1 MGASNA
7 TSGAPE
13 ASPHRVSGVNSL
25 RPDDAALIS
34 GSPRPRAPQSPL
46 GVDGDLATLPQGVTM
61 TSRRT
66 LLSSLAVAATLALPL
81 SAHAQQFFRIGTGGT
96 AGTYYPVGGMIANAV
111 SQPGKIVAT
120 AQASNGSVANVSAI
134 AGGSMESGFSQA
146 DVATWAQKGTG
157 LYEGKPNVPGLRLI
171 ANLYPESVH
180 VVVRKGSGIKTVA
193 DLKGKRVALD
203 EPGSGTLVNAR
214 AILAAYGIKEADI
227 KPEYI
232 KPNQA
237 GDKMKDGSLDAFFF
251 TGGAPAGAIAELA
264 SAGSGID
271 ILPLDGK
278 EADALRASSSFFAPD
293 LIAADTYKGVGA
305 VKTLAVGAQW
315 VTSDKADA
323 ATVYEV
329 TKALFSAPAQA
340 QLAAG
345 HAKGKFITKEN
356 AIKGAGIPFH
366 PGAEKFY
373 KEAGLLK

>member
-1 MGASNA
+1 MK
-7 TSGAPE
+7 
-13 ASPHRVSGVNSL
+13 RVLV
-25 RPDDAALIS
+25 AAL
-34 GSPRPRAPQSPL
+34 
-46 GVDGDLATLPQGVTM
+46 T
-61 TSRRT
+61 
-66 LLSSLAVAATLALPL
+66 AVALVGA
-81 SAHAQQFFRIGTGGT
+81 AHAQQFFRIGTGGT

-120 AQASNGSVANVSAI
+120 AQASNGSVANVNGI
-134 AGGSMESGFSQA
+134 AGGSLESGFSQA

-157 LYEGKPNVPGLRLI
+157 MYEGKPNVPGLRLI

-180 VVVRKGSGIKTVA
+180 IVVRKGLNVKTPA

-203 EPGSGTLVNAR
+203 EPGSGTLINAR
-214 AILAAYGIKEADI
+214 IILAAYGVQERDI

-237 GDKMKDGSLDAFFF
+237 GDKLKDGSLDAFFF

-264 SAGSGID
+264 SGGTGIELVP
-271 ILPLDGK
+271 IEGPQADG
-278 EADALRASSSFFAPD
+278 LRMASPFFAPD
-293 LIAADTYKGVGA
+293 VIAADTYKGVGA

-323 ATVYEV
+323 GVVYEI
-329 TKALFSAPAQA
+329 TKALYGDAAQKT
-340 QLAAG
+340 LAAG

-356 AIKGAGIPFH
+356 AVKGAGIPFH

-373 KEAGLLK
+373 REAGLIK

>member
-1 MGASNA
+1 MKI
-7 TSGAPE
+7 T
-13 ASPHRVSGVNSL
+13 HV
-25 RPDDAALIS
+25 
-34 GSPRPRAPQSPL
+34 
-46 GVDGDLATLPQGVTM
+46 
-61 TSRRT
+61 
-66 LLSSLAVAATLALPL
+66 LAVAAALAL
-81 SAHAQQFFRIGTGGT
+81 AGTAAQAQQFFRIGTGGT
-96 AGTYYPVGGMIANAV
+96 AGTYYPVGGMIANAI

-120 AQASNGSVANVSAI
+120 AQASNGSVANVNGI

-180 VVVRKGSGIKTVA
+180 VVVRKGAGIKTVA

-214 AILAAYGIKEADI
+214 AILAAYGLKESDI

-237 GDKMKDGSLDAFFF
+237 GDKLKDGSLDAFFF

-264 SAGSGID
+264 SGGAGID
-271 ILPLDGK
+271 ILPIDGAAA
-278 EADALRASSSFFAPD
+278 ETLRKSSPFFAPD
-293 LIAADTYKGVGA
+293 VIAADTYKGVGA
-305 VKTLAVGAQW
+305 VNTLAVGAQW

-323 ATVYEV
+323 NVVYEI

-356 AIKGAGIPFH
+356 AVKGAGIPFH
-366 PGAEKFY
+366 PGAERFY
-373 KEAGLLK
+373 KEAGLIK

>member
-1 MGASNA
+1 MS
-7 TSGAPE
+7 
-13 ASPHRVSGVNSL
+13 HRIAL
-25 RPDDAALIS
+25 RAL
-34 GSPRPRAPQSPL
+34 
-46 GVDGDLATLPQGVTM
+46 
-61 TSRRT
+61 
-66 LLSSLAVAATLALPL
+66 LLSALALVG

-111 SQPGKIVAT
+111 SQPGKIVVT
-120 AQASNGSVANVSAI
+120 AQASNGSVANVSGI
-134 AGGSMESGFSQA
+134 AGGAIESGFSQA

-180 VVVRKGSGIKTVA
+180 IVVRKGAGVRSVA

-214 AILAAYGIKEADI
+214 LILAAYGVKESDI

-264 SAGSGID
+264 SSGTGIELVPID
-271 ILPLDGK
+271 GPPA
-278 EADALRASSSFFAPD
+278 EALQKQSGFFTPD
-293 LIAADTYKGVGA
+293 VIAADTYKGVGA

-323 ATVYEV
+323 NTVYEI
-329 TKALFSAPAQA
+329 TKALFGDAAQKTL
-340 QLAAG
+340 QAG
-345 HAKGKFITKEN
+345 HAKGKWITKEN
-356 AIKGAGIPFH
+356 AVRGAGIPFH
-366 PGAEKFY
+366 PGAERFY
-373 KEAGLLK
+373 KEAGVLK